1 MIIIVI
7 KTPFS
12 QSMTYKQG
20 IECSLNLADA
30 GDDVCVFLS
39 KTFTEDLILSSN
51 QDSVAENVRKQL
63 KQLELYEIPIYSS
76 CGFESTQKVK
86 LNELVKECSKVVVF

>member
-1 MIIIVI
+1 MITIVI

-39 KTFTEDLILSSN
+39 QTFTEDLILSSN
-51 QDSVAENVRKQL
+51 NDCVAENVRKQL
-63 KQLELYEIPIYSS
+63 KQLDLYEIPIYSS

>member
-30 GDDVCVFLS
+30 GDDVSVFLS
-39 KTFTEDLILSSN
+39 KTFTEDLKLSSN
-51 QDSVAENVRKQL
+51 NDCVAENVRKQL
-63 KQLELYEIPIYSS
+63 KQLDLYEIPIYSS

>member
-20 IECSLNLADA
+20 IECSLNLADV
-30 GDDVCVFLS
+30 GDDVSVFLS
-39 KTFTEDLILSSN
+39 KTFTEDLKLSSN
-51 QDSVAENVRKQL
+51 NDSVAENVRKQL

>member
-20 IECSLNLADA
+20 IECSLNLSDA
-30 GDDVCVFLS
+30 GDDVSVFLS
-39 KTFTEDLILSSN
+39 KTFTEDLKLSSN
-51 QDSVAENVRKQL
+51 NDSVAENVRKQL

-86 LNELVKECSKVVVF
+86 LNEMVKECSKVVVF

>member
-1 MIIIVI
+1 
-7 KTPFS
+7 
-12 QSMTYKQG
+12 MTYKQG
-20 IECSLNLADA
+20 IECSLNLSAA
-30 GDDVCVFLS
+30 GDDVSVFLS
-39 KTFTEDLILSSN
+39 KTFTEDLKLSSN
-51 QDSVAENVRKQL
+51 NDSVAENVRKQL